1 MGFTHVGAVAL
12 QQIKEVGKGGANV
25 GRLLG

>member
-12 QQIKEVGKGGANV
+12 QQIKEVGKGT
-25 GRLLG
+25 GRLPIGDE